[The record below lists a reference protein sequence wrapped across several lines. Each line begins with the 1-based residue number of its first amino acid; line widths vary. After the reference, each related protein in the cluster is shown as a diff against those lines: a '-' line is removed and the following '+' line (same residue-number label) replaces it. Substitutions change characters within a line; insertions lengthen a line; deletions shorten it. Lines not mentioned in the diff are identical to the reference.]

1 MCGHGK
7 RRDYGRRRRH
17 HYPEGRW
24 VQFLILRVL
33 YEKPMHGYQLMEELE
48 ERGCVLPHRL
58 ESGAV
63 YTILRRMEA
72 RGLLKSEWEK
82 AESSRDRRIYKVTEE
97 GVQALKM
104 GLETMVKRKAL
115 MEDLT
120 AFYRKQFETK
130 KIE

>member
-1 MCGHGK
+1 MCGHRK
-7 RRDYGRRRRH
+7 RRDRGRHRRH
-17 HYPEGRW
+17 RHPEGRW
-24 VQFLILRVL
+24 IQFLILRVL

-48 ERGCVLPHRL
+48 ECGFVLPRRL

-72 RGLLKSEWEK
+72 NGLLKSECENV
-82 AESSRDRRIYKVTEE
+82 ESGRDRRIYKVTEE

-120 AFYRKQFETK
+120 AFYRKQFEEK
-130 KIE
+130 